1 MPKCA
6 KSTLI
11 YIELKN
17 LLTNSREKEKE
28 EEEEEEEDEKQATS
42 CREILSFSL
51 IQL

>member
-1 MPKCA
+1 MPKWA
-6 KSTLI
+6 KATLI

-28 EEEEEEEDEKQATS
+28 EEEEEDEKQATS